1 MKNKLWIFLVLLFF
15 LSNIRAQKVALVLS
29 GGGAKG
35 TAHIGV
41 IRALEEEGIPI
52 DYIAGTSAGAI
63 VGGMYAAGLSPDQ
76 MEAIF
81 LNPEFSSWVTGV
93 IDEEYIYYFKKRK
106 PNPTWVRVK
115 FEWDSIF
122 SPSLPINIIS
132 PYQMDFAFIELFSQA
147 DVPSK
152 GNFDSL
158 FIPFRCVATN
168 LNENIGQVLKCG
180 SLRDAIRASM
190 TYPFYFKPIKIDGN
204 VMYDGGM
211 RNNFPSDVA
220 LEEFNPDVI
229 IGSKVSQS
237 NETPNPDNL
246 FTILENML
254 MFNEQFDLLCGYG
267 VLIEP
272 KVENISVIDFSKSEI
287 FIKNGYIAAKAKI
300 REIRMYVHDSVPQW
314 QVDIR
319 RKEFTDKKVPVYFD
333 EVSVKGLDYLQ
344 SEFLKKQL
352 LKRKDSI
359 SLSELKKEY
368 FKIIADDKIRSIYP
382 SIFYNI
388 KTNKY
393 AFNAIVEKSENFEL
407 QFGGNISSSTFT
419 TFFLELQYKQFDI
432 QGLKVAGNAYLGR
445 FYNSASANVR
455 MDYAGDNPFYQ
466 EVTIGFN
473 NFNFYN
479 TSRMFFGDETPSF
492 IRKNENF
499 LNFNFSFP
507 SKYTNKAKLDFG
519 LNIASLSDSYY
530 QTFNFTRLDTY
541 DENSMDMIGVY
552 LQREFNTLDKP
563 QYATSGQKL
572 TFQTLYVN
580 GSERNSPGST
590 SPNLNAQTKSHNWF
604 TLRMNYENYAPI
616 SRKWRMGI
624 TGDCA
629 FSNQQVSATY
639 VASKLRAP
647 AFVPIPQSQA
657 IFLRNYRD
665 FNYLAI
671 GWKNIF
677 KVYKSVDF
685 RVETYGYMP
694 ITPILRN
701 TDGTAYIADFKD
713 CYKYA
718 TFIGSAGLVYGTKI
732 GPLSL
737 TIDYY
742 SNYEDYLTFGLN
754 FGYLLF
760 NKRPLY

>member
-1 MKNKLWIFLVLLFF
+1 MKIKFLILAFALCLLTVV
-15 LSNIRAQKVALVLS
+15 SGQKVALVLS

-52 DYIAGTSAGAI
+52 DFIAGTSAGAI

-76 MEAIF
+76 MEALF
-81 LNPEFSSWVTGV
+81 RNPEFSSWVTGE
-93 IDEEYIYYFKKRK
+93 INEEYIYYFKKRK
-106 PNPTWVRVK
+106 PNPNWVRFK

-122 SPSLPINIIS
+122 SPSLPINIVS

-158 FIPFRCVATN
+158 FVPFRCVATN
-168 LNENIGQVLKCG
+168 LNQNIGQVLKSG

-220 LEEFNPDVI
+220 IEEFNPDVI
-229 IGSKVSQS
+229 IGSKVASS
-237 NETPNPDNL
+237 NEVPNTDNI
-246 FTILENML
+246 FSIVENML

-272 KVENISVIDFSKSEI
+272 KVENIAVTDFSKADI
-287 FIKNGYIAAKAKI
+287 FIKNGYNAAKAKI
-300 REIRMYVHDSVPQW
+300 HEIRMYVHDSVPQW
-314 QVDIR
+314 QVQLK
-319 RKEFTDKKVPVYFD
+319 RKQFVDKKAAIYFD
-333 EVSVKGLDYLQ
+333 EVNVQGLDHLQ
-344 SEFLKKQL
+344 SEFLKNQL
-352 LKRKDSI
+352 LKRKDSVSI
-359 SLSELKKEY
+359 SELKKEY

-382 SIFYNI
+382 SIVYNS

-393 AFNAIVEKSENFEL
+393 TFNANVEKSENFEL

-432 QGLKVAGNAYLGR
+432 QGLKVAANAYLGR
-445 FYNSASANVR
+445 FYNSATANVR
-455 MDYAGDNPFYQ
+455 MDYPGEKPFYQ

-473 NFNFYN
+473 NFNYFN
-479 TSRMFFGDETPSF
+479 TSQMFFGDETPSYMK
-492 IRKNENF
+492 KNENF

-507 SKYTNKAKLDFG
+507 SKLTNKAKLDFG
-519 LNIASLSDSYY
+519 MNIATLSDSYY

-541 DENSMDMIGVY
+541 DENSMDMISVY
-552 LQREFNTLDKP
+552 VQREFNTLDKP

-580 GSERNSPGST
+580 GFERNTPGST
-590 SPNLNAQTKSHNWF
+590 SPDLNAQTKSHNWF
-604 TLRMNYENYAPI
+604 TLKINYENYAPI
-616 SRKWRMGI
+616 SKIWRMGI
-624 TGDCA
+624 YGDCA

-639 VASKLRAP
+639 VASKLRSP
-647 AFVPIPQSQA
+647 AFLPLPQSQA

-665 FNYLAI
+665 YNYIAM

-685 RVETYGYMP
+685 RIETYGYLP
-694 ITPILRN
+694 FTPILKN
-701 TDGTAYIADFKD
+701 DNGTAQIAEVKD

-718 TFIGSAGLVYGTKI
+718 SFIGSAGLVYGTKV

-737 TIDYY
+737 TVDYY
-742 SNYEDYLTFGLN
+742 SNYEDNLMFGLN
-754 FGYLLF
+754 FGYILF